1 MSSTSTSAFPLATE
15 QPCTTDCGDGA
26 GTANSAGTVN
36 SDAGA
41 GGGSTDNT
49 FALSEGGLIAII
61 VIVVL
66 VAILGSKS
74 PCPPRT
80 CTSPASMLTTEKK
93 VGTAS
98 LFYVAKKREWRVRE
112 TLRRSARKVV
122 TALTPRRTEFPSSVR
137 DGPRRS
143 KSGRTRLD
151 DIPPTPRLRPEDV
164 EKGLAA
170 KVNVKKYFSQK

>member
-66 VAILGSKS
+66 VAILGI
-74 PCPPRT
+74 
-80 CTSPASMLTTEKK
+80 
-93 VGTAS
+93 GTAS